1 VPVAAAL
8 LVAFSLAGGLGII
21 VNNTAVIL
29 VGWAA
34 FAVTVLVAYWTAPPE
49 PSGRSPSRSTEGG

>member
-1 VPVAAAL
+1 VVIAAAL

-21 VNNTAVIL
+21 FNNAAAIV
-29 VGWAA
+29 VGWSG
-34 FAVTVLVAYWTAPPE
+34 FAVTVLVAYWAAPAG